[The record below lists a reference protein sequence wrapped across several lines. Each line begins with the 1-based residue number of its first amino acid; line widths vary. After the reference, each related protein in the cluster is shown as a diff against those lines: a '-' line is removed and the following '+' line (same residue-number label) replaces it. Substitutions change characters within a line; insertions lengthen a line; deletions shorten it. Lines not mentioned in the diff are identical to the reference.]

1 MASGGLP
8 NGVPVVHRHG
18 AHDSALDV
26 EPNGITGMQLRELE
40 EENTLLV
47 QKATAAAQRFADYEN
62 EIRVLKEQLRQQH
75 NRQGSG
81 TSNHSDEHKPA
92 HPPERP
98 PGLSRLGSFMRKAS
112 LAPTDGAVSAREHDL
127 EATLVKEQTARIAA
141 ENKVKAVNAEVE
153 ELSASLFQQA
163 NDMVAQERRENAAL
177 RDKIKELETAGGDV
191 AQVIRKENERLK
203 QKLEAMEQ
211 RDAERKRRLEK
222 LEAAQKRIDRVRTML
237 TPR

>member
-1 MASGGLP
+1 M
-8 NGVPVVHRHG
+8 
-18 AHDSALDV
+18 
-26 EPNGITGMQLRELE
+26 
-40 EENTLLV
+40 
-47 QKATAAAQRFADYEN
+47 
-62 EIRVLKEQLRQQH
+62 
-75 NRQGSG
+75 
-81 TSNHSDEHKPA
+81 
-92 HPPERP
+92 
-98 PGLSRLGSFMRKAS
+98 
-112 LAPTDGAVSAREHDL
+112 
-127 EATLVKEQTARIAA
+127 VKEQTARIAA

-191 AQVIRKENERLK
+191 AQVVRKENERLK